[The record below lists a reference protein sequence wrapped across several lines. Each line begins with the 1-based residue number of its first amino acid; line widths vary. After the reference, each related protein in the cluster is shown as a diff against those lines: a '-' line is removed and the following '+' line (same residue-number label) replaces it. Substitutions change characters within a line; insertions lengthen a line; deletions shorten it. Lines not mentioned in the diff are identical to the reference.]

1 MKYNFNTE
9 MLQRLILML
18 FLGLLFAQ
26 CKSKSPIITSKN
38 EAIKR
43 GNYRTGYA
51 KSNSEKEESK
61 KSKVDKSIGA
71 ENLETVT
78 LERKESKRQ
87 FDKSNYKNLSKTI
100 ENILETAFSYEGT
113 KYRAGGTT
121 AKGMDCSGLVYTS
134 FLAND
139 ITLPRSSFDMAKVGE
154 KLKEK
159 DYQVGDLI
167 FFVTGRA
174 NRISHVGII
183 TEIKDD
189 NEIIFI
195 HSSTQK
201 GVIFSSTKEPYYQ
214 KTFAQVNRVL

>member
-1 MKYNFNTE
+1 
-9 MLQRLILML
+9 MLYR
-18 FLGLLFAQ
+18 FLLLFVLGMLLVQ
-26 CKSKSPIITSKN
+26 CKSKSPIVTSKE

-43 GNYRTGYA
+43 GNYRTNYA
-51 KSNSEKEESK
+51 KSHPEKENKKGKTEKTSDENELATVHSEQKESK
-61 KSKVDKSIGA
+61 KH
-71 ENLETVT
+71 
-78 LERKESKRQ
+78 
-87 FDKSNYKNLSKTI
+87 FDKKAHKNLSKKI
-100 ENILETAFSYEGT
+100 EDILETAYSYEGT

-121 AKGMDCSGLVYTS
+121 NKGMDCSGLVYTC

-139 ITLPRSSFDMAKVGE
+139 ITLPRSSFDMAKIGE

-159 DYQVGDLI
+159 EYQIGDLI
-167 FFVTGRA
+167 FFTTTSKD
-174 NRISHVGII
+174 RISHVGII

-214 KTFAQVNRVL
+214 KTFVQVNRVL

>member
-1 MKYNFNTE
+1 
-9 MLQRLILML
+9 MLKRLILFI
-18 FLGLLFAQ
+18 FLGMLFAQ

-43 GNYRTGYA
+43 GNYRTGYS
-51 KSNSEKEESK
+51 KNNTTKQETKKTKVEK
-61 KSKVDKSIGA
+61 
-71 ENLETVT
+71 NLDETDFETVQI
-78 LERKESKRQ
+78 EKKESRK
-87 FDKSNYKNLSKTI
+87 FDKNAYKNLSKTI

-121 AKGMDCSGLVYTS
+121 SKGMDCSGLVYTS

-167 FFVTGRA
+167 FFVTGRSK
-174 NRISHVGII
+174 RISHVGII

>member
-1 MKYNFNTE
+1 MF
-9 MLQRLILML
+9 QRLIFFALL
-18 FLGLLFAQ
+18 GFLLIQ
-26 CKSKSPIITSKN
+26 CKSKSPIITTKS

-51 KSNSEKEESK
+51 KSNPQMEDTKKSKYKKTEPEETAKNEALVKKESK
-61 KSKVDKSIGA
+61 K
-71 ENLETVT
+71 E
-78 LERKESKRQ
+78 
-87 FDKSNYKNLSKTI
+87 FDKKAHKNLTKKI
-100 ENILETAFSYEGT
+100 ENILETAYSYEGT
-113 KYRAGGTT
+113 KYRSGGTT
-121 AKGMDCSGLVYTS
+121 AKGMDCSGLVYTC

-139 ITLPRSSFDMAKVGE
+139 ITLPRSSFDMAKIGD
-154 KLKEK
+154 KLKQQE
-159 DYQVGDLI
+159 YQIGDLI
-167 FFVTGRA
+167 FFATGRN

-214 KTFAQVNRVL
+214 KTFVQVNRVL

>member
-1 MKYNFNTE
+1 

-26 CKSKSPIITSKN
+26 CKSKSPIITSKD
-38 EAIKR
+38 EAIKK

-51 KSNSEKEESK
+51 KSDAKKEHTEKLKVDKNSHKADFETVQIEQKESK
-61 KSKVDKSIGA
+61 K
-71 ENLETVT
+71 
-78 LERKESKRQ
+78 
-87 FDKSNYKNLSKTI
+87 FDKNAYKNVSKTI
-100 ENILETAFSYEGT
+100 ESILETAFSYEGT

-121 AKGMDCSGLVYTS
+121 SKGMDCSGLVYTS
-134 FLAND
+134 FLTND

-159 DYQVGDLI
+159 EYQVGDLI

-183 TEIKDD
+183 TEIRDD

-195 HSSTQK
+195 HSSTQR
-201 GVIFSSTKEPYYQ
+201 GVILSSTKEPYYQ